1 MTPTTIR
8 RARELPETDRAT
20 ARANAEVEY
29 RALAEFVAA
38 LTPDEWGRPTD
49 CTGWTVRHMVAHLAG
64 AAQGCAR
71 PSVALRHNVKATV
84 GALRG
89 PLTPVDYLCA
99 SQIADRAAL
108 SDGEVGR
115 DLQQWA
121 ALAPGGIAATP
132 GFVLRQRL
140 PRFAGLRPGAT
151 LRYLFDTIYTRDV
164 WLHRVDLARATGRPR
179 AVSAADTEVVAQVIR
194 DLDLEWDGPA
204 VDLTLTGPGGG
215 SWTIGEG
222 APVVHVREDGV
233 AFMRLLSGRSDE
245 CRLDAEGDPAAVA
258 ALRRARVVF

>member
-1 MTPTTIR
+1 MTPTIIW
-8 RARELPETDRAT
+8 RARELPQTDRAT
-20 ARANAEVEY
+20 ARANSAAEY
-29 RALAEFVAA
+29 GALAAFVAA
-38 LTPDEWGRPTD
+38 LGPDDWARPTD
-49 CTGWTVRHMVAHLAG
+49 CEGWTVRHMVAHLAG
-64 AAQGCAR
+64 AAESGAR
-71 PSVALRHNVKATV
+71 PSVALRHNAKATL

-89 PLTPVDYLCA
+89 PLAPVDYMCA

-108 SDGEVGR
+108 TDEEVKR
-115 DLQQWA
+115 DLIQWT
-121 ALAPGGIAATP
+121 ALAPDGIARTP

-151 LRYLFDTIYTRDV
+151 LRYLFDTIYTRDA

-179 AVSAADTEVVAQVIR
+179 AESSADAEVIAQVIR
-194 DLDLEWDGPA
+194 DLDLEWEGPA

-222 APVVHVREDGV
+222 APAAHVREDGV

-245 CRLDAEGDPAAVA
+245 CRLEAEGDPAAVA